1 MQTDTQTS
9 VGNHRKTR
17 FGPAARWQIV
27 QEHTAGGMPLA
38 LVARKH
44 RVAVGTLYLWRR
56 ELMAKPLRLTDP
68 PVDLHAELEAARRR
82 IRQLERALA
91 DTACGKAILEDA
103 VEILQKKLVSPASVS
118 PKPSST
124 KKKRGTR

>member
-17 FGPAARWQIV
+17 FSPAARWQIV

-68 PVDLHAELEAARRR
+68 PVDLFAELEKVRRENQ
-82 IRQLERALA
+82 QLKRAIA
-91 DTACGKAILEDA
+91 DMAVGKAILEDA
-103 VEILQKKLVSPASVS
+103 VEILQKKLVEPASAS
-118 PKPSST
+118 PRPSST
-124 KKKRGTR
+124 KKRGTR